1 MVIDYSEFN
10 LAYIIHSYVYIY
22 IYIYGYCVHALYRYK
37 HKRFALDDS
46 YLYFHKNKT
55 LEWFRRSIENIRS
68 KIKQ

>member
-1 MVIDYSEFN
+1 MGI
-10 LAYIIHSYVYIY
+10 AYTHFIGISIKDLHWMI
-22 IYIYGYCVHALYRYK
+22 
-37 HKRFALDDS
+37 LDDS